1 MCVKLKRVLSF
12 VSAVVICGVSC
23 VTAWFS
29 VPVSAAGGFGWLE
42 WAQFESLLQGVG
54 FSSGGGGYKNVQEAT
69 LDWLN
74 MTSDQFYK
82 LTDPTDGGT
91 AKPIWEQSWWGDM
104 TDWLDHVFG
113 GDDGYTKVSD
123 VGTDVSGGLNFY
135 VPDIPNGFFS
145 SGGISIYSFSGLE
158 YPNLISGGS
167 ILHDPFFSFSFS
179 ISSSIIDYSA
189 IALVGNQYYLFVHS
203 VNDGWHLVSK
213 SSYKSCQ
220 YYFCYYGV
228 RFTDSYTYKC
238 RYDLIDYP
246 LYNDRDVSFSNNVNL
261 NVSYSQINSILNF
274 LGCSVSYPDFD
285 SVLNYLSS
293 ISISDDI
300 SISGKKYV
308 NSDNFVGPVYT
319 YPAAQDLYK
328 STGTAAGIRLDV
340 QTEDGV
346 PDIQAALDGAGVDT
360 VDDLVDGVAAGTVP
374 MSKVFADAKVTPYVV
389 ADTATGAVVT
399 DLGVSATAAGVKAV
413 GLTQELAVPKD
424 LTTAATYPIKG
435 KTWDPD
441 MAKYKLPL
449 FQFFPFCLP
458 WDIYE
463 VLTLFD
469 AEPVAPKFTI
479 PVGQF
484 FTRFSGSV
492 DTSKAA
498 DQKAVVDLG
507 ADSWQSTF
515 KVIRALECAAII
527 IGLCLTAVLLIH
539 GGR

>member
-1 MCVKLKRVLSF
+1 MRVKLKRVLSF

-29 VPVSAAGGFGWLE
+29 VPVSAAAGVGWLE
-42 WAQFESLLQGVG
+42 WLEFQTLLQGIGVSG
-54 FSSGGGGYKNVQEAT
+54 NNSDFADSVQTWINGIGGPEMPREEYDGKWMTNYEYYNRLGWDSIIDWCDGLFSGDNSYKDV
-69 LDWLN
+69 
-74 MTSDQFYK
+74 
-82 LTDPTDGGT
+82 P
-91 AKPIWEQSWWGDM
+91 
-104 TDWLDHVFG
+104 
-113 GDDGYTKVSD
+113 D
-123 VGTDVSGGLNFY
+123 VGTDVSSVGL
-135 VPDIPNGFFS
+135 
-145 SGGISIYSFSGLE
+145 SGLSWVVSC
-158 YPNLISGGS
+158 NGMAL
-167 ILHDPFFSFSFS
+167 F
-179 ISSSIIDYSA
+179 DYSSQPSDTWMYPSVPGFGRESYSHKLSDKVFA
-189 IALVGNQYYLFVHS
+189 VFSYNDSYYL
-203 VNDGWHLVSK
+203 
-213 SSYKSCQ
+213 Y
-220 YYFCYYGV
+220 
-228 RFTDSYTYKC
+228 
-238 RYDLIDYP
+238 
-246 LYNDRDVSFSNNVNL
+246 
-261 NVSYSQINSILNF
+261 
-274 LGCSVSYPDFD
+274 
-285 SVLNYLSS
+285 
-293 ISISDDI
+293 
-300 SISGKKYV
+300 YV
-308 NSDNFVGPVYT
+308 NSDGGLSAGSVSRYSLCFGTRSDGTGTLGFGDPSIITPKGYDRAISDVADFSILYPTYQSVIDVMSSLGVTYNGFSSASDAISWFKSNYKSSDWVSVYNPDSDFVGPVYT

-346 PDIQAALDGAGVDT
+346 PDIQAALDGAGVKT
-360 VDDLVDGVAAGTVP
+360 VDDLVAGVAAGTVP
-374 MSKVFADAKVTPYVV
+374 MSKVFSDAKVTPYVV

-424 LTTAATYPIKG
+424 LTNAVAYPIKG

>member
-12 VSAVVICGVSC
+12 VSAVVIGGVSC
-23 VTAWFS
+23 VTSWFS
-29 VPVSAAGGFGWLE
+29 VPVSAAGAFGMLEWLE
-42 WAQFESLLQGVG
+42 FQTLLQGIG
-54 FSSGGGGYKNVQEAT
+54 
-69 LDWLN
+69 
-74 MTSDQFYK
+74 
-82 LTDPTDGGT
+82 
-91 AKPIWEQSWWGDM
+91 
-104 TDWLDHVFG
+104 
-113 GDDGYTKVSD
+113 
-123 VGTDVSGGLNFY
+123 VSGNNSDFADSVQTWINGIGGAEMPRDEYDGEWMTNYEYYNRLGW
-135 VPDIPNGFFS
+135 DEIIGFF
-145 SGGISIYSFSGLE
+145 
-158 YPNLISGGS
+158 
-167 ILHDPFFSFSFS
+167 D
-179 ISSSIIDYSA
+179 SSS
-189 IALVGNQYYLFVHS
+189 
-203 VNDGWHLVSK
+203 
-213 SSYKSCQ
+213 
-220 YYFCYYGV
+220 
-228 RFTDSYTYKC
+228 
-238 RYDLIDYP
+238 
-246 LYNDRDVSFSNNVNL
+246 
-261 NVSYSQINSILNF
+261 
-274 LGCSVSYPDFD
+274 DFD
-285 SVLNYLSS
+285 SVGDVGSWSPSGGWSCDGWKTAAGMASFSSVVDYSTIDGEGYFSIYPYNKIFDNPYVVARIKSTFDATDEGLALFTMPADATFYRSTKWYSNSDQNRCAWGSRNGYQLIDYTQSSGSLYLLSS
-293 ISISDDI
+293 LPHSFSPWSSCTITKDDYYKLCSDWGLSMVYDSFSAALVAI
-300 SISGKKYV
+300 AKADWKPGSSG
-308 NSDNFVGPVYT
+308 SDAFIGPVYT

-340 QTEDGV
+340 QTQDGV
-346 PDIQAALDGAGVDT
+346 PDMQAALDGAGVKT
-360 VDDLVDGVAAGTVP
+360 VDDLVAGVAAGTVP
-374 MSKVFADAKVTPYVV
+374 MSKVFTDAKVTPYVV

-435 KTWDPD
+435 KTWDPE
-441 MAKYKLPL
+441 MSKYKLPL

-507 ADSWQSTF
+507 SDSWQSTF